1 MKIGLA
7 ILNKNEESA
16 LPSVIERIDR
26 SIVSEI
32 FAIDGGSTD
41 SSVSILVENGIKVLS
56 QTSFGRGEAVKN
68 AIDYAKGRLDA
79 IIFLSS
85 DGNEDPRDIKKFVEA
100 LQNNYSL
107 VIGSRMMTGA
117 SNEEDIKF
125 FRPRKMGNKFF
136 SVLAFL
142 YFGIGRCKYITDPI
156 NGFRAILLKSWSDV
170 KLKSSGYSIEY
181 EMSIESYKKK
191 FKVYEFPTEE
201 MQRIGGL
208 SQATATKTSFALL
221 RTLIFKIFN

>member
-26 SIVSEI
+26 SVVTEI

-41 SSVSILVENGIKVLS
+41 NSVNLLVESGIKVLN
-56 QTSFGRGEAVKN
+56 QTSFGRGEAVKK
-68 AIDYAKGRLDA
+68 AIDYSRGRLDA

-100 LQNNYSL
+100 LNNNYSL

-125 FRPRKMGNKFF
+125 FRPRKIGNKFF

-142 YFGIGRCKYITDPI
+142 TFGIGRCQYITDPI
-156 NGFRAILLKSWSDV
+156 NGYRAISLKSWGDI

-201 MQRIGGL
+201 MQRIGGV
-208 SQATATKTSFALL
+208 SQATAIKTSFALL
-221 RTLIFKIFN
+221 KTLFSKLFS